1 MSMKVL
7 SLFDGISCGMV
18 ALQRAGISVERY
30 CAFEIDPK
38 AIQISKRN
46 HPTIEHYGDVTGADF
61 SQFNSFDILIGG
73 SPCQGFS
80 FLGKQLNFD
89 DERSGLIKEYLRAL
103 DTIKPKY
110 FLLENVKMKQEYR
123 DAISGVMGV
132 EPIEI
137 NSALISAQNRVRL
150 YWTNI
155 PGVEVPTPKEIT
167 LQDVLESG
175 YADRAKSLCI
185 REGESRPETDTARL
199 YRRYKNKSLRQV
211 VFFSKGL
218 EPERGVRILTQ
229 IELERLQTLPPGY
242 TQPLKRNE
250 AAGLI
255 GNAWTVDVIAHILGH
270 MAKTQKQT
278 LTKSQ

>member
-1 MSMKVL
+1 MKVL

-30 CAFEIDPK
+30 CAFEIDKK

-46 HPTIEHYGDVTGADF
+46 HPIIEHYGDVTGASFNQF
-61 SQFNSFDILIGG
+61 SDFDILIGG

-103 DTIKPKY
+103 ETIKPKY

-123 DAISGVMGV
+123 DAISGIMGV
-132 EPIEI
+132 EPVEI

-155 PGVEVPTPKEIT
+155 PSVEVPTPKEIT
-167 LQDVLESG
+167 LQDILESG
-175 YADRAKSLCI
+175 YADREKSLCLL
-185 REGESRPETDTARL
+185 ESENRL
-199 YRRYKNKSLRQV
+199 NVAWRDIYRRYKTKSIGQA
-211 VFFSKGL
+211 VFFARDLDPDKGG
-218 EPERGVRILTQ
+218 RMLTQ

-255 GNAWTVDVIAHILGH
+255 GNAWTVDVIAHVLGH
-270 MAKTQKQT
+270 NNNANAEA
-278 LTKSQ
+278 